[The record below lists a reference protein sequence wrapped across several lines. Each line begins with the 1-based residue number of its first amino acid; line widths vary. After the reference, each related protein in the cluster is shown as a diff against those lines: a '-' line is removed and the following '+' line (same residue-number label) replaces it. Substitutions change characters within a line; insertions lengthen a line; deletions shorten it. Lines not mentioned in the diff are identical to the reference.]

1 MSSSP
6 SYVGPKGRRDVVF
19 RQLDD
24 SWVLFDPRAT
34 KLHAL
39 NLSAA
44 LVWAHCDG
52 RYDPEAIAEALAA
65 SFDPPVS
72 LSRARQDVAVTL
84 RRFREAGLLEPM

>member
-1 MSSSP
+1 MTSSLSD
-6 SYVGPKGRRDVVF
+6 VGPKGRPDVVF

-24 SWVLFDPRAT
+24 GWVLFDPRAT

-52 RYDPEAIAEALAA
+52 GYDPDGIARSLAA

-72 LSRARQDVAVTL
+72 MSRARQDVDATL
-84 RRFREAGLLEPM
+84 KRFRQAGLLEPK

>member
-1 MSSSP
+1 MTSSP
-6 SYVGPKGRRDVVF
+6 SEVGPKGRGDVVF

-24 SWVLFDPRAT
+24 GWVLFDPRAT

-52 RYDPEAIAEALAA
+52 GYDPHGIAEALAE
-65 SFDPPVS
+65 SFEPQVS
-72 LSRARQDVAVTL
+72 LSRAREDVDATL
-84 RRFREAGLLEPM
+84 KRFREAGLLEPQ